1 MKKDE
6 TNILI
11 LMKPT
16 GQKFTY
22 AQQWG
27 LFCLKPSWIYESV
40 EKGYIVETR
49 DYIVKNSMLSSTPA
63 SSNVKRIIKMNI
75 SINYNYFLIIYH
87 SLIYLLFSQL
97 FSKRY
102 K

>member
-11 LMKPT
+11 IVKPS

-27 LFCLKPSWIYESV
+27 LFCLNPSWIYDSV
-40 EKGYIVETR
+40 EKGYMVDTQE
-49 DYIVKNSMLSSTPA
+49 YIVKNTMLSSTQA
-63 SSNVKRIIKMNI
+63 SSHVKRMT
-75 SINYNYFLIIYH
+75 H
-87 SLIYLLFSQL
+87 
-97 FSKRY
+97 
-102 K
+102 